1 MLSCALVGRFQEVRG
16 GMGGSF
22 KAGASAGA
30 VGEEEDYGP
39 PEDPNE
45 LCRISSIVSV
55 GCLVWLSLPGASRLD
70 LRRTVH
76 TPCQKPLP

>member
-1 MLSCALVGRFQEVRG
+1 MIGRFQEVRG

-22 KAGASAGA
+22 KAGAAAGA
-30 VGEEEDYGP
+30 AGEEEDDGP

-55 GCLVWLSLPGASRLD
+55 GCLVWLSLP
-70 LRRTVH
+70 
-76 TPCQKPLP
+76 